1 MVLTLGNPCIISSG
15 SSIIQLPSLWEK
27 LTNLIHRA
35 LTIFWGFV
43 ILLILPDHPLRPGR
57 WFTAEE
63 RTVLARRF
71 AQNQAGAS
79 QQPIKPYQ
87 ILEAVSDIKTW
98 LYLLMAASIYIC
110 NGSVTAF
117 GAKIITGL
125 GYTSLQA
132 TALLVPGG
140 AMTVITIAIFSYLA
154 DKYTNIRTL
163 VS

>member
-1 MVLTLGNPCIISSG
+1 MVHTRGNPCIISSG
-15 SSIIQLPSLWEK
+15 SSAIHLLFLWAK
-27 LTNLIHRA
+27 RANLIRRA

-57 WFTAEE
+57 WFTTEE
-63 RTVLARRF
+63 RAVLARRF
-71 AQNQAGAS
+71 ARNQAGAS

-87 ILEAVSDIKTW
+87 VLEAVRDIKTW

-140 AMTVITIAIFSYLA
+140 AMTVITIAIFSYYA